1 MNSKERLQTTLAHQ
15 APDRIPF
22 DLGGSPMSG
31 IHIAAY
37 EKLIEYLGFDDLEAE
52 VYDQIQQ
59 LALPHE
65 QVLKRLEVDIRS
77 IRSSSPDS
85 FKLDIQNIGDYTEY
99 TDEWGVRWR
108 KPIVGGLY
116 YDMVFHPLEY
126 VQNLSELGDYSWIN
140 PEDESRYTG
149 LAEIAADY
157 ANNGFGVM
165 HWSIGPGVSETHAWL
180 RGYEKY
186 YTDFHL
192 NPDIA
197 ETILSK
203 VVDIKIAYWENALS
217 RSGKYIDVVVEA
229 DDLAGQNGPLISL
242 KTYRQFIKPQ
252 HTRLFSAIKKTAPH
266 VKIFFHSCGAVHD
279 FICDFIESGIDIL
292 NPVQKSAT
300 GMDLQQLK
308 QEFGKDVVFW
318 GGGVDTQ
325 RVFDGDD
332 IEAVRADVRQNITN
346 LKSGGGFVFTPVHNT
361 QANVPPQNYMA
372 MWETLQEEGLY
383 R

>member
-1 MNSKERLQTTLAHQ
+1 
-15 APDRIPF
+15 
-22 DLGGSPMSG
+22 MSG

-37 EKLIEYLGFDDLEAE
+37 EKLIKYLGFDDLKAE

-65 QVLKRLEVDIRS
+65 QVLKQLNVDVRS
-77 IRSSSPDS
+77 IRPGSPDS
-85 FKLDIQNIGDYTEY
+85 FNLDIQNVGDYTEY

-108 KPIVGGLY
+108 KPIVGGYY

-126 VQNLSELGDYSWIN
+126 AQNLAEIKDYTWIN
-140 PEDESRYTG
+140 PNDESRYSSLVET
-149 LAEIAADY
+149 AANY
-157 ANNGFGVM
+157 AKDGFGTL

-186 YTDFHL
+186 YTDFYL

-197 ETILSK
+197 EAIMSK
-203 VVDIKIAYWENALS
+203 VVDIKIDYWENALS

-229 DDLAGQNGPLISL
+229 DDLSGQNGPLISP
-242 KTYRQFIKPQ
+242 KTYQQFIKPQ
-252 HTRLFSAIKKTAPH
+252 HTRLFSAIKKIAPH
-266 VKIFFHSCGAVHD
+266 VKILFHSCGAVHD
-279 FICDFIESGIDIL
+279 FLGDFIESGIDIL

-300 GMDLQQLK
+300 GMDLGRLK
-308 QEFGKDVVFW
+308 GEFGNDVVFW

-332 IEAVRADVRQNITN
+332 IEAVRADVRQNIAA
-346 LKSGGGFVFTPVHNT
+346 LKPDGGFVFTPVHNT
-361 QANVPPQNYMA
+361 QANVPPHNYMA

-383 R
+383 Q

>member
-1 MNSKERLQTTLAHQ
+1 MNSKERLQAALAHQ
-15 APDRIPF
+15 TPDRVPF

-37 EKLIEYLGFDDLEAE
+37 DKLIKYLGFDDLEAE
-52 VYDQIQQ
+52 VCDHIQQ

-65 QVLKRLEVDIRS
+65 QVLKQLEVDIRT
-77 IRSSSPDS
+77 IRSGSPDS
-85 FKLDIQNIGDYTEY
+85 FKLDIQKTGDYSEY

-126 VQNLSELGDYSWIN
+126 AQNLAEIRNYSWIN
-140 PEDESRYTG
+140 PEDESRYYG
-149 LAEIAADY
+149 LAETAANY
-157 ANNGFGVM
+157 ANDGFGVIY
-165 HWSIGPGVSETHAWL
+165 WSIGPGVSETHAWL

-186 YTDFHL
+186 YTDFYL

-197 ETILSK
+197 ETIMSK
-203 VVDIKIAYWENALS
+203 IVDIKIEYWKNALS
-217 RSGKYIDVVVEA
+217 RSGKHIDVVVEA
-229 DDLAGQNGPLISL
+229 DDLAGQNGPLISPNA
-242 KTYRQFIKPQ
+242 YRQFIKPQ
-252 HTRLFSAIKKTAPH
+252 HTRLFSAIKKIAPH

-279 FICDFIESGIDIL
+279 FIGDFIESGIDIL

-300 GMDLQQLK
+300 SMDLQQLK

-332 IEAVRADVRQNITN
+332 IEAVRADVRQNITA
-346 LKSGGGFVFTPVHNT
+346 LKPGGGFVFTPVHNT